1 MTDTAAAGTA
11 AAGNGVQDEGVGDSA
26 ARLALLDAAVRE
38 ADEAVLITTADLDP
52 PGPRI
57 VFVNPAACRLTGYA
71 PEQLLGRTPRLL
83 QGPRTDRAE
92 LDRLRAQ
99 LARGEPFAGR
109 GVNYRQDGTEYV
121 VDWQITP
128 VRGPLRPDA
137 GADAVGPVTHFIAL
151 QRDVTASV
159 RAEAERERLLAE
171 AERARVAADAA
182 WAEAEGARARAEA
195 ASRAKGEFL
204 AMMSHELRTPLQA
217 IGGYAEILTLG
228 VHGPLTA
235 AQQRDLER
243 IRQSQ
248 EHLLGLISDVLSYAR
263 LDAGAVRY
271 QLADVPLTEAVG
283 AAEALVLPQLQAK
296 GLAYRWTGCDPA
308 LRVRAD
314 RDRLQQVLVNLLANA
329 VKFTETRG
337 GRDGRVE
344 VACDVEVARDVAVDG
359 DDRRRAPEA
368 THGGARAVRIHVRD
382 TGVGIPPD
390 QLVAVFEPFVQ
401 VGRALNRPGEGTG
414 LGLAISRDLA
424 RGMGGDLTAESAPGV
439 GSTFT
444 LTLPA
449 PDAPAP

>member
-1 MTDTAAAGTA
+1 
-11 AAGNGVQDEGVGDSA
+11 
-26 ARLALLDAAVRE
+26 
-38 ADEAVLITTADLDP
+38 
-52 PGPRI
+52 
-57 VFVNPAACRLTGYA
+57 
-71 PEQLLGRTPRLL
+71 
-83 QGPRTDRAE
+83 
-92 LDRLRAQ
+92 
-99 LARGEPFAGR
+99 
-109 GVNYRQDGTEYV
+109 
-121 VDWQITP
+121 
-128 VRGPLRPDA
+128 
-137 GADAVGPVTHFIAL
+137 VTHFIAL

-263 LDAGAVRY
+263 LGAGAVRY
-271 QLADVPLTEAVG
+271 QLADVTVAEAVG
-283 AAEALVLPQLQAK
+283 AAEALVLPQLRAK
-296 GLAYRWTGCDPA
+296 GLDYRWVGCDPE

-344 VACDVEVARDVAVDG
+344 VACDVAVASG
-359 DDRRRAPEA
+359 D
-368 THGGARAVRIHVRD
+368 HGWPPGASHGSARSVRIHVRD
-382 TGVGIPPD
+382 TGVGIPPG
-390 QLVAVFEPFVQ
+390 QLASVFEPFVQ
-401 VGRALNRPGEGTG
+401 VGRALNHPGEGTG

-449 PDAPAP
+449 PGPPAP